1 MALHFKIGFSIPLFS
16 LEIYFFPPKYQAIF
30 EEIRPFFERK
40 WRVTDKD
47 GLTPQSLILY
57 PWNYR

>member
-1 MALHFKIGFSIPLFS
+1 LFL

-30 EEIRPFFERK
+30 EKIRPFFERK

-47 GLTPQSLILY
+47 GLRYGVVYMLHRITGQLLMMI
-57 PWNYR
+57 